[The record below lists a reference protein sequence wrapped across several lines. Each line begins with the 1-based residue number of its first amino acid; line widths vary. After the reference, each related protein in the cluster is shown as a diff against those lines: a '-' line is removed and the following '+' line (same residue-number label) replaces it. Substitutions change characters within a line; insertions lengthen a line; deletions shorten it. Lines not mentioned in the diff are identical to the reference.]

1 MVGKI
6 VFWSA
11 IVILGLIFIGLVAG
25 GVTVWRFFNSEE
37 GKQFQR
43 TMRLS
48 QQMEDILPH
57 IVSAL
62 QQYKDAK
69 GKFPEKFEE
78 LKPYMVESVY
88 EESISLLKYTPPKP
102 NAPDNTVI
110 ITTEKWQTIHEG
122 TMHYEIRKNL
132 QAVMITE
139 QPVVKKG
146 EQRTRVKVKP
156 GDGEALSILLPMAR

>member
-11 IVILGLIFIGLVAG
+11 IAILGLIFIGLVAG
-25 GVTVWRFFNSEE
+25 GVTLWRFFSSEE

-43 TMRLS
+43 TMQLS

-57 IVSAL
+57 VVSAL

-88 EESISLLKYTPPKP
+88 EKSNNLLKYTPPKP
-102 NAPDNTVI
+102 DAPDNTVI
-110 ITTEKWQTIHEG
+110 MTTEKWQTIQEG

-139 QPVVKKG
+139 QPIVKKG
-146 EQRTRVKVKP
+146 EQRTQGKVKP
-156 GDGEALSILLPMAR
+156 GDAGALSILLPMAK